1 MDKSSI
7 RVIKRNNIAASAKV
21 PVTNA
26 TAPSIIRH
34 KRIDLDNWVAESRDA
49 IRLEKAFDQTR
60 MLGWNTTLPRRK

>member
-26 TAPSIIRH
+26 ATPSITRH
-34 KRIDLDNWVAESRDA
+34 NRIDLNNWVAESREA
-49 IRLEKAFDQTR
+49 IRLEKAFSKSKLLSWK
-60 MLGWNTTLPRRK
+60 MISP